1 MNRSAKKKKK
11 KEKKRKEK
19 TKERKRKMR
28 HYQEYV
34 IAKQE
39 EFCLYHA
46 NCFSI
51 GIILKMTVRATIP
64 NLTVYL

>member
-11 KEKKRKEK
+11 KRKEK
-19 TKERKRKMR
+19 KKERKRKIR

-39 EFCLYHA
+39 EFCLCHA

-64 NLTVYL
+64 NLTVHL